1 MKLVRVSVMALCAMS
16 LFASCNN
23 KKATESA
30 ESMMVEV
37 VQPRVK
43 LASVS
48 VQDVDQLQV
57 YAATVV
63 SDVKNNIAPA
73 APSRIEKIFVEVGD
87 KIAKGQRDQL
97 LPDADVTA
105 ILQKMIKE
113 MTEDDKDLALFGAI
127 RISLADGKIAIKEI
141 QRVHTFCKLF
151 GWGPQ
156 YATIR
161 FVQQLKKDPS
171 LQVEGVDF

>member
-1 MKLVRVSVMALCAMS
+1 MLSKEQIFAAFAM
-16 LFASCNN
+16 
-23 KKATESA
+23 
-30 ESMMVEV
+30 
-37 VQPRVK
+37 
-43 LASVS
+43 
-48 VQDVDQLQV
+48 
-57 YAATVV
+57 
-63 SDVKNNIAPA
+63 NIAGA
-73 APSRIEKIFVEVGD
+73 DGNWETSEIDRIVALAKANDLNPLATLDACKKELENESDLVELV
-87 KIAKGQRDQL
+87 
-97 LPDADVTA
+97 
-105 ILQKMIKE
+105 KE